1 MKKASDKQNAA
12 REAFMEKIKAKN
24 EKKGIVDDKDK
35 KKDKKDKK

>member
-24 EKKGIVDDKDK
+24 EKKKGIIDDKDK
-35 KKDKKDKK
+35 KKDKK